1 MEQNIKDITNFIFL
15 EIKPVKKGIV
25 IIPGTYRP
33 QIVKKAYEV
42 YLSKKA
48 TFIITTGGI
57 SRPEYD
63 VYESE
68 YQRDYLVKKGVP
80 KEIIY
85 IETKSTNTK
94 ENAVEAMKIA
104 KKHKLD
110 TSHIILVS
118 KTYHARRIYMTY
130 RNVFVGS
137 DISLVTAVDE
147 RKITKN
153 NWYKNRMKKEKV
165 MEEVEKIGKYFLK
178 GDLSI

>member
-15 EIKPVKKGIV
+15 EIKPIKKGILIV
-25 IIPGTYRP
+25 PGTYRP

-42 YLSKKA
+42 YSLKKA
-48 TFIITTGGI
+48 KFIITTGGVNQ
-57 SRPEYD
+57 SDYD
-63 VYESE
+63 VCESE
-68 YQRDYLVKKGVP
+68 FQRDYLLKKGVP

-85 IETKSTNTK
+85 FETKSTNTK
-94 ENAVEAMKIA
+94 ENAVEALKIA

-110 TSHIILVS
+110 KSHIILVS

-137 DISLVTAVDE
+137 DISLVTVVDE

-153 NWYKNRMKKEKV
+153 NWYRDKKKKEKV
-165 MEEVEKIGKYFLK
+165 MEEVEKIGKYFLR